1 MDKEKVGQFRRKL
14 NTNESKGREIKR
26 WTETGRRECVC
37 LRGEKCFKVVFLL
50 FFLAS
55 FSKIMV
61 DMKTKKSFFH
71 LFFRLTHFKKIVNL
85 ALFNE
90 CPNAFWPGANTAKLI
105 NNVHMDA

>member
-26 WTETGRRECVC
+26 WTEKGRRECVC

-61 DMKTKKSFFH
+61 DMKTKKASSIYFFALPILRKSLILPYLMNALM
-71 LFFRLTHFKKIVNL
+71 LFGQGPIPQN
-85 ALFNE
+85 
-90 CPNAFWPGANTAKLI
+90 
-105 NNVHMDA
+105 